1 MILDNQNPKNIKAN
15 DCVVRAIA
23 LATNQSWDKVFNGLY
38 QIAFK
43 KKRMLNEKQVYET
56 YLQQLGWEKHSQP
69 RLTIYEKGYKDTYKK
84 YTVDEFITDLNF
96 MKNIRRE
103 HNIYIITVAHHM
115 TCVKYQG
122 IDFDIYDIWDCS
134 NKTIRNYWTKKGE

>member
-1 MILDNQNPKNIKAN
+1 MTKHNENPKGLKAG

-23 LATNQSWDKVFNGLY
+23 LATGQSWDKVFTDLCE
-38 QIAFK
+38 IALK
-43 KKRMLNEKQVYET
+43 KKRMPNEKQVYET
-56 YLQQLGWEKHSQP
+56 YLEKLGWEKHSQP
-69 RLTIYEKGYKDTYKK
+69 RSTIYENGHKDTYKK
-84 YTVDEFITDLNF
+84 YTVDEFITNLNF
-96 MKNIRRE
+96 MNNIKRE
-103 HNIYIITVAHHM
+103 HDVYIITVAHHM

>member
-1 MILDNQNPKNIKAN
+1 MTKHNENPKGLKAG

-23 LATNQSWDKVFNGLY
+23 LATGQPWDKVFTDLCE
-38 QIAFK
+38 IALK
-43 KKRMLNEKQVYET
+43 KKRMPNEKQVYET
-56 YLQQLGWEKHSQP
+56 YLEKLGWEKHSQP
-69 RLTIYEKGYKDTYKK
+69 RSTIYENGHKDTYKK

-96 MKNIRRE
+96 MNNIKRE
-103 HNIYIITVAHHM
+103 HDVYIITVAHHM